1 MDFSLIFMIF
11 EAAIVGFCIF
21 SAIYK
26 KRLFAYGFAFAFLI
40 YAFYD
45 FANFFNLPVE
55 KDVIYFMFLLAAIS
69 ALLGAIF
76 MAFEKPNKSSNKK
89 YKN

>member
-1 MDFSLIFMIF
+1 MNFSLIFIIF
-11 EAAIVGFCIF
+11 ELAIVAFCIF
-21 SAIYK
+21 SAVYK
-26 KRLFAYGFAFAFLI
+26 KRLFAYGFAFSFLI

-45 FANFFNLPVE
+45 LANFFNLPVR
-55 KDVIYFMFLLAAIS
+55 DNVIYFMFLLAAIS

-76 MAFEKPNKSSNKK
+76 MAFEKANNPNKK

>member
-1 MDFSLIFMIF
+1 MDLSLVFMIF
-11 EAAIVGFCIF
+11 EVAIVGFCIF

-26 KRLFAYGFAFAFLI
+26 KKFFAYGFGFAFLI

-45 FANFFNLPVE
+45 FADFFNFPVQD
-55 KDVIYFMFLLAAIS
+55 KIIYFMFFLAAIS
-69 ALLGAIF
+69 ALLGAIL
-76 MAFEKPNKSSNKK
+76 MAFEKTNKPNKK